1 MGRAPRRSAVGL
13 VVAAIDGRRVLTR
26 LVGGALRMVIAH
38 GYDGKAAR
46 QSRLRH
52 NLNFAKRTQLA
63 AKEAAWPE
71 ASIR

>member
-1 MGRAPRRSAVGL
+1 M
-13 VVAAIDGRRVLTR
+13 VV
-26 LVGGALRMVIAH
+26 AH